1 MCLTF
6 LVPCCDVC
14 LRIVVSNTSWGRH
27 VFYWWRKPTNC
38 RKSLTNFITYCC
50 IVYTSPRTRLECTTL
65 VVIGTARLVVNPTTI
80 RSWTWRPQDVFDTTI
95 RKQTSQHGTKNVRH
109 MIGQHERLERAVP
122 ITTNVVHSNL
132 VRGEVYTIQQYVIKF
147 VSDLR
152 QLVGFLH
159 Q

>member
-27 VFYWWRKPTNC
+27 VHDRMVVGFTTN
-38 RKSLTNFITYCC
+38 
-50 IVYTSPRTRLECTTL
+50 
-65 VVIGTARLVVNPTTI
+65 
-80 RSWTWRPQDVFDTTI
+80 
-95 RKQTSQHGTKNVRH
+95 
-109 MIGQHERLERAVP
+109 RAVP